1 MPKYLLVIIL
11 CFAHLIGFSQNTDK
25 KISTNLVDV
34 PLKTIIDEFEKQSGY
49 KFYYN
54 AAQLTKLATAV
65 FDNIPL
71 TKALDSVLKPTDLGY
86 TIDEQKNVF
95 VYSGNPILLNTSVNQ
110 PNASKNISFDDL
122 KIDTGFLANRK
133 YTVIGKAINAV
144 PKEVVLSGYIFRVS
158 TKMPVANAVIR
169 VDNAPANARTDANG
183 YFNLKILTG
192 KHDVFVTTSGLKEEM
207 LLLEVN
213 APGNVNIGLNE
224 KVVSLREV
232 TINSTT
238 KRNVEQV
245 AMGVE
250 RMDIKRIKKIP
261 SVFGEPDVLK
271 VLLTLPGVKTTG
283 EASAGFNVRGG
294 ASDQNLILFNNMT
307 IYNPTHFLGFFSAFN
322 SEIIKDLELY
332 KSSIPAKYGGR
343 LSSVLE
349 INGIEGDTAK
359 IRGSAGIGLITSR
372 INIDGPIVKNKTT
385 FVFGARATYSDW
397 LLNVLPGNASFKNS
411 SVSFYDANLS
421 LMHKIDNKNSLNLS
435 AYLSHDDFKLDS
447 DTINKYTNKN
457 LNVGWKHVFNN
468 DFNSNLSFGYDGYTY
483 NVESNQKPLES
494 FLLDYG
500 VDQFNG
506 KLIFTK
512 MVGSKNQLN
521 FGLDAKLYKVKPGNL
536 QPLNGE
542 SLYTPV
548 DIEPEQ
554 ALESAVFLSDKI
566 DLSKKLS
573 LDLGV
578 RYSFY
583 NYLGPKNVNIYADG
597 LPRNEFNLIRTE
609 SYGSGKSVQTYSMP
623 EVRASA
629 RYSILDNLSVK
640 ASYNTLAQY
649 MHLLSNTTTVT
660 PTDVWKLS
668 DNNIKP
674 QKGSQISFGIY
685 QNANKNAIEI
695 SAEVYYKKIKDYL
708 DYKSGAQ
715 IILNK
720 TIETEV
726 LKTEGKAYGA
736 EFMIKKNSG
745 RFNGWFS
752 YTFSRTF
759 LKTNDPVG
767 GELINKGEFY
777 PSNYD
782 KPHDM

>member
-1 MPKYLLVIIL
+1 YSYFSSLPDKYECKACDVAVDYSDSNYFQIDATNSDFTDIFEQAGFDVCINCSGAASVPDSIIHPL
-11 CFAHLIGFSQNTDK
+11 RDFTLNVFNVVKILDAIKRHAPHCKFINLSSAAVYGNPQRLPIAETDFCNPVSPYGTHKQMAEQVCKEYAHYFG
-25 KISTNLVDV
+25 
-34 PLKTIIDEFEKQSGY
+34 LKTCSARIFSAYGPGLKKQLLWDICQKAKQSDTVNLFG
-49 KFYYN
+49 
-54 AAQLTKLATAV
+54 T
-65 FDNIPL
+65 
-71 TKALDSVLKPTDLGY
+71 
-86 TIDEQKNVF
+86 
-95 VYSGNPILLNTSVNQ
+95 GNESRDFIYVADIVQTLRLL
-110 PNASKNISFDDL
+110 IS
-122 KIDTGFLANRK
+122 
-133 YTVIGKAINAV
+133 
-144 PKEVVLSGYIFRVS
+144 
-158 TKMPVANAVIR
+158 
-169 VDNAPANARTDANG
+169 
-183 YFNLKILTG
+183 
-192 KHDVFVTTSGLKEEM
+192 
-207 LLLEVN
+207 
-213 APGNVNIGLNE
+213 
-224 KVVSLREV
+224 
-232 TINSTT
+232 
-238 KRNVEQV
+238 
-245 AMGVE
+245 
-250 RMDIKRIKKIP
+250 
-261 SVFGEPDVLK
+261 
-271 VLLTLPGVKTTG
+271 
-283 EASAGFNVRGG
+283 EASFTGDIFNI
-294 ASDQNLILFNNMT
+294 A
-307 IYNPTHFLGFFSAFN
+307 
-322 SEIIKDLELY
+322 
-332 KSSIPAKYGGR
+332 
-343 LSSVLE
+343 
-349 INGIEGDTAK
+349 NGIE
-359 IRGSAGIGLITSR
+359 ITVR
-372 INIDGPIVKNKTT
+372 ELAETI
-385 FVFGARATYSDW
+385 
-397 LLNVLPGNASFKNS
+397 LHQLN
-411 SVSFYDANLS
+411 Y
-421 LMHKIDNKNSLNLS
+421 
-435 AYLSHDDFKLDS
+435 
-447 DTINKYTNKN
+447 
-457 LNVGWKHVFNN
+457 
-468 DFNSNLSFGYDGYTY
+468 
-483 NVESNQKPLES
+483 
-494 FLLDYG
+494 
-500 VDQFNG
+500 NG

-512 MVGSKNQLN
+512 MVGSKNRLN

-536 QPLNGE
+536 KPLSAE

-548 DIEPEQ
+548 DIEHEQ

-566 DLSKKLS
+566 DVTKKLS
-573 LDLGV
+573 LDLGL

-609 SYGSGKSVQTYSMP
+609 SYGSGKSVQAYNMP
-623 EVRASA
+623 EIRASA

-685 QNANKNAIEI
+685 QNASKNTIEI

-782 KPHDM
+782 KPHDMTLVGNYRFSERFSFSLNGTYSTGRPITLPIGKYTSMGSERVLYSDRNEYRVPDYFRLDISFNLDGNYKLKQKTHNSWNFGLYNVTGRDNAYSVFYNQENGRIKGYKLTIFANPVPFVNYNIRF